1 MSYISKWISEEIE
14 YAKKK
19 SKIIYLMELLSHIPS
34 SILSLKKQKQQLK
47 MQLRSI
53 RKAENQMKYKAE
65 IKHKKVTILKKQA
78 MKSKSQ
84 DG

>member
-19 SKIIYLMELLSHIPS
+19 SKIIYLMELLPHIPS

-47 MQLRSI
+47 M
-53 RKAENQMKYKAE
+53 
-65 IKHKKVTILKKQA
+65 
-78 MKSKSQ
+78 
-84 DG
+84 